1 MSEAD
6 RLMAALDRKQAQT
19 HVRWVRE
26 VYEELF
32 NPPPVR
38 RGIPCWADLRK
49 EGGRMAGFTYA
60 QNMVDD
66 DHFPAGGFAFGPGF
80 TIAWQDG
87 PCGEGADI
95 GAVLEAVVNRL
106 AFFQSSHFAC
116 SENAEAIEGINHAL
130 GALDRRTADRT
141 NRGVEGTYK
150 T

>member
-6 RLMAALDRKQAQT
+6 RLMAALDRKRAQT

-26 VYEELF
+26 VYESLF
-32 NPPPVR
+32 NPPPMR
-38 RGIPCWADLRK
+38 RGIPRWLDLRK
-49 EGGRMAGFTYA
+49 EDGQMAGFTYA
-60 QNMVDD
+60 RNRFDD
-66 DHFPAGGFAFGPGF
+66 DDFPTGGFVFGPGF
-80 TIAWQDG
+80 TIAWPDS
-87 PCGEGADI
+87 PRGEGADI